1 MKRYLAL
8 EDVLIGENHV
18 REGEVFEADE
28 SYAEYGWCVPLADNN
43 PLSDSDLA
51 ELEGEELEASR
62 EDEQPVR
69 SKPRRM
75 KRKRKTK

>member
-18 REGEVFEADE
+18 REGEVFEADD
-28 SYAEYGWCVPLADNN
+28 SYAEYGWCVPLVSTN
-43 PLSDSDLA
+43 PLTDSDLA
-51 ELEGEELEASR
+51 ELEEEELEASR
-62 EDEQPVR
+62 EDEPVK

>member
-8 EDVLIGENHV
+8 EDVFIGENHV

-28 SYAEYGWCVPLADNN
+28 SYAEYGWCVPLADCN
-43 PLSDSDLA
+43 PLTDSDLA
-51 ELEGEELEASR
+51 ELEEEELEASSD
-62 EDEQPVR
+62 DEPVR